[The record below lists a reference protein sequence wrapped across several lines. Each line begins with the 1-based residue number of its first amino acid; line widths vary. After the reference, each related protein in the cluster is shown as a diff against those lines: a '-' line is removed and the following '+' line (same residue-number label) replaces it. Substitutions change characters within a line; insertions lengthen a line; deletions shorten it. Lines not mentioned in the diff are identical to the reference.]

1 MKRPWPLHH
10 VGLKLLALG
19 LGVLLWIVVSGEA
32 TVERVLRVPLE
43 LQQFPPGL
51 ELQTEAPS
59 NVELRVRGGSDT
71 LSRLSQAD
79 IVAVVD
85 LHGARAGQR
94 LFHVTPDQVR
104 VPFGVEIV
112 QITPS
117 TVALVF
123 ETSTSKLVRV
133 VPAYDGKP
141 AAGFVV
147 GKVSSVPETV
157 EIVGP
162 ESSVKRAAA
171 APDRTDFDRRCA
183 REDVRGTVPVGVLDS
198 TLRLKTSRTVVVD
211 VQILPAPFER
221 VVRGLPVRWRNLSP
235 NLVLQFSPVAVDV
248 SVRGTR
254 ESLNRI
260 GADDLNAFVDVMG
273 LGAGEY
279 SLPVRAESARTQAG
293 VFQIEP
299 SQVQVRITSD
309 KN

>member
-1 MKRPWPLHH
+1 VKRPWPLQHL
-10 VGLKLLALG
+10 GLKMLALG
-19 LGVLLWIVVSGEA
+19 LGVLLWMVVSGEA

-43 LQQFPPGL
+43 LQQFPAGL
-51 ELQTEAPS
+51 ELQSEAPS
-59 NVELRVRGGSDT
+59 TVEVRIRGGSGT
-71 LSRLSQAD
+71 LSRLSPAD

-85 LHGARAGQR
+85 LHGAHAGQR

-123 ETSTSKLVRV
+123 ENSASKQVRV

-141 AAGFVV
+141 AAGFIV
-147 GKVSSVPETV
+147 GKVTSMPEIV

-171 APDRTDFDRRCA
+171 ALTEPISIAGA
-183 REDVRGTVPVGVLDS
+183 RETVRGTVSVGVLDS
-198 TLRLKTSRTVVVD
+198 TLRLRTSRTVVVD
-211 VQILPAPFER
+211 VEILPAPLEHT
-221 VVRGLPVRWRNLSP
+221 VRGLPVRWRHLSP
-235 NLVLQFSPVAVDV
+235 NLVLRFVPAVVDV
-248 SVRGTR
+248 GVRGTR

-260 GADDLNAFVDVMG
+260 GADDISAFVDVTG

-279 SLPVRAESARTQAG
+279 SLPVMAESARTEAG
-293 VFQIEP
+293 VYQIQP
-299 SQVQVRITSD
+299 SKVQVRITSD

>member
-1 MKRPWPLHH
+1 MRRPRPFQHL
-10 VGLKLLALG
+10 VLKLLALG
-19 LGVLLWIVVSGEA
+19 LGVLCWLVFSGDA
-32 TVERVLRVPLE
+32 IVERVLRVPLE

-59 NVELRVRGGSDT
+59 TVEVRVRGGSGT
-71 LSRLSQAD
+71 LSRLSPAD

-123 ETSTSKLVRV
+123 ENSASKLVRV

-141 AAGFVV
+141 AAGFMV
-147 GKVSSVPETV
+147 GKVTSVPDSV

-162 ESSVKRAAA
+162 ESAVKRAAA
-171 APDRTDFDRRCA
+171 ALTEPLSVTGA
-183 REDVRGTVPVGVLDS
+183 REPIRGTVPVGVLDS

-211 VQILPAPFER
+211 VQVVPAPFEHI
-221 VVRGLPVRWRNLSP
+221 VRGLPVRRRNLSH
-235 NLVLQFSPVAVDV
+235 NLALHLTPAAVDIT
-248 SVRGTR
+248 VRGTR
-254 ESLNRI
+254 DGVNRI
-260 GADDLNAFVDVMG
+260 GGDDISVFVDVMG
-273 LGAGEY
+273 LGVGDY
-279 SLPVRAESARTQAG
+279 LLPVHAESASAEAG
-293 VFQIEP
+293 VFQIQP
-299 SQVQVRITSD
+299 SKVQVRINSD

>member
-1 MKRPWPLHH
+1 VRRPRPFQHL
-10 VGLKLLALG
+10 GLKLLALG
-19 LGVLLWIVVSGEA
+19 LGVLCWLVFSGDA

-59 NVELRVRGGSDT
+59 TVEVRVRGGSGT
-71 LSRLSQAD
+71 LSRLSPAD

-123 ETSTSKLVRV
+123 ENSASKLVRV

-141 AAGFVV
+141 AAGFMV
-147 GKVSSVPETV
+147 GKVTSVPDSV

-162 ESSVKRAAA
+162 ESAVKRAAA
-171 APDRTDFDRRCA
+171 ALTEPLSVTGA
-183 REDVRGTVPVGVLDS
+183 REPIRGTVPVGVLDS

-211 VQILPAPFER
+211 VQVVPAPFEHI
-221 VVRGLPVRWRNLSP
+221 VRGLPVRRRNLSH
-235 NLVLQFSPVAVDV
+235 NLALHLTPAAVDIT
-248 SVRGTR
+248 VRGTR
-254 ESLNRI
+254 DGVNRI
-260 GADDLNAFVDVMG
+260 GGDDISVFVDVMG
-273 LGAGEY
+273 LGVGDY
-279 SLPVRAESARTQAG
+279 LLPVHAESASAEAG
-293 VFQIEP
+293 VFQIQP
-299 SQVQVRITSD
+299 SKVQVRINSD

>member
-1 MKRPWPLHH
+1 MKRPWPFHH
-10 VGLKLLALG
+10 IGLKLMALG
-19 LGVLLWIVVSGEA
+19 LGVLLWMVVSGEA

-43 LQQFPPGL
+43 LQQFPSGL
-51 ELQTEAPS
+51 ELQSEAPS
-59 NVELRVRGGSDT
+59 TVELRVRGGSGT

-94 LFHVTPDQVR
+94 LFHVTPEQVR

-123 ETSTSKLVRV
+123 EVSLSKLVRV

-141 AAGFVV
+141 APGFIV
-147 GKVSSVPETV
+147 GKVTSVPETV

-162 ESSVKRAAA
+162 ESAVKRAAA
-171 APDRTDFDRRCA
+171 ALTEPISVAGA
-183 REDVRGTVPVGVLDS
+183 REGVRGTVPVGVLDS

-211 VQILPAPFER
+211 VQILPAPLER
-221 VVRGLPVRWRNLSP
+221 VVHGLPVRWRNLSP
-235 NLVLQFSPVAVDV
+235 NLVLKFTPVVVDI

-260 GADDLNAFVDVMG
+260 GADDLSAFVDVMG

-279 SLPVRAESARTQAG
+279 SLPVRAESARTEAG

-299 SQVQVRITSD
+299 SKVQVRITSD

>member
-1 MKRPWPLHH
+1 M
-10 VGLKLLALG
+10 ALG
-19 LGVLLWIVVSGEA
+19 LGVLLWVVVSGEA

-43 LQQFPPGL
+43 LQQFPSGL

-59 NVELRVRGGSDT
+59 TVELRVRGGSGT
-71 LSRLSQAD
+71 LSRLSPAD

-94 LFHVTPDQVR
+94 LFHVTPEQVR

-112 QITPS
+112 QIMPS

-123 ETSTSKLVRV
+123 EVSAGKLVRV

-141 AAGFVV
+141 AAGFIV

-162 ESSVKRAAA
+162 ESSVKRVAAA
-171 APDRTDFDRRCA
+171 LTEPISIAGA

-198 TLRLKTSRTVVVD
+198 TLRLKKSRTVVVD

-221 VVRGLPVRWRNLSP
+221 VIRGLPVRWRNLSP

-248 SVRGTR
+248 NVRGAR

-260 GADDLNAFVDVMG
+260 GADDLAAFVDVMG
-273 LGAGEY
+273 LGTGEY
-279 SLPVRAESARTQAG
+279 SLPVRAESARTEAG

-299 SQVQVRITSD
+299 SKVQVRITSD

>member
-1 MKRPWPLHH
+1 MKRPWPFRHL
-10 VGLKLLALG
+10 GLKLLALG
-19 LGVLLWIVVSGEA
+19 LGVLLWMVVSGEA

-43 LQQFPPGL
+43 LQQFPQGL
-51 ELQTEAPS
+51 ELQSEAPS
-59 NVELRVRGGSDT
+59 NVELRVRGGSGT
-71 LSRLSQAD
+71 LSRLSPAD

-123 ETSTSKLVRV
+123 EVSASKLVRV

-141 AAGFVV
+141 APGFIV
-147 GKVSSVPETV
+147 GKVTSVPETV

-162 ESSVKRAAA
+162 ESAVKRAAA
-171 APDRTDFDRRCA
+171 ALTEPISVAGA
-183 REDVRGTVPVGVLDS
+183 RETVRGTVPVGVFDS

-211 VQILPAPFER
+211 VQILTAPLER
-221 VVRGLPVRWRNLSP
+221 VVHGLPVRWRNLSP
-235 NLVLQFSPVAVDV
+235 NLVLRFTPVVVDI

-260 GADDLNAFVDVMG
+260 GADDLSAFVDVMG
-273 LGAGEY
+273 LGAGDY
-279 SLPVRAESARTQAG
+279 SLPVRAESARTEAG

-299 SQVQVRITSD
+299 SKVQVRITSD

>member
-1 MKRPWPLHH
+1 VRRPWPLQHL
-10 VGLKLLALG
+10 GLKLLALG
-19 LGVLLWIVVSGEA
+19 LGVLLWMIVSGEA

-43 LQQFPPGL
+43 LQQFPTGL

-59 NVELRVRGGSDT
+59 TVEVRVRGGSGT
-71 LSRLSQAD
+71 LSRLSAAD

-104 VPFGVEIV
+104 VPFGVEIA

-123 ETSTSKLVRV
+123 ENSAGKPVRV

-141 AAGFVV
+141 APGFVV
-147 GKVSSVPETV
+147 GKVTSLPETV
-157 EIVGP
+157 DIVGP
-162 ESSVKRAAA
+162 ESAVKRAAA
-171 APDRTDFDRRCA
+171 ALTEPISVAGA
-183 REDVRGTVPVGVLDS
+183 RESVRGTVPVGVFDS

-211 VQILPAPFER
+211 VQIVPAPLER
-221 VVRGLPVRWRNLSP
+221 IVRGLPVRWRNLAP
-235 NLVLQFSPVAVDV
+235 NLLLQFIPTAVDV
-248 SVRGTR
+248 SMRGTR
-254 ESLNRI
+254 DGLNRI
-260 GADDLNAFVDVMG
+260 GADDISAFVDVTG

-279 SLPVRAESARTQAG
+279 SLPVHAESTRTEAG

-299 SQVQVRITSD
+299 FKVQVRITSD

>member
-1 MKRPWPLHH
+1 M
-10 VGLKLLALG
+10 
-19 LGVLLWIVVSGEA
+19 
-32 TVERVLRVPLE
+32 
-43 LQQFPPGL
+43 
-51 ELQTEAPS
+51 
-59 NVELRVRGGSDT
+59 
-71 LSRLSQAD
+71 
-79 IVAVVD
+79 AVVD

-123 ETSTSKLVRV
+123 ENSATKPVRV

-141 AAGFVV
+141 APGFIV
-147 GKVSSVPETV
+147 GKVTSLPETV

-171 APDRTDFDRRCA
+171 ALTEPVSVAGA
-183 REDVRGTVPVGVLDS
+183 REAVRGTVPVGVLDS
-198 TLRLKTSRTVVVD
+198 TLRLKTLRHGGRDRPDSAGAVRAHRSRAAGSVA
-211 VQILPAPFER
+211 QSLAQSR
-221 VVRGLPVRWRNLSP
+221 SAVRAA
-235 NLVLQFSPVAVDV
+235 AVDV
-248 SVRGTR
+248 NVRGTR
-254 ESLNRI
+254 EGLNRI
-260 GADDLNAFVDVMG
+260 GVDDVSAFVDVTG

-279 SLPVRAESARTQAG
+279 SLPVHAESARPEAG

-299 SQVQVRITSD
+299 STVQVRITSD

>member
-1 MKRPWPLHH
+1 MKRPWPFRHI
-10 VGLKLLALG
+10 GLKLLALG
-19 LGVLLWIVVSGEA
+19 LGVLLWMVVSGEA

-43 LQQFPPGL
+43 LQQFPAGL

-59 NVELRVRGGSDT
+59 TVELRVRGGSGT

-94 LFHVTPDQVR
+94 LFHVTPEQVR

-123 ETSTSKLVRV
+123 EISSSKLVRV

-141 AAGFVV
+141 APGFIV
-147 GKVSSVPETV
+147 GKVTSVPDMV

-162 ESSVKRAAA
+162 ESAVKRAAA
-171 APDRTDFDRRCA
+171 ALTEPISVAGA
-183 REDVRGTVPVGVLDS
+183 REAVRGTVPVGVLDS

-211 VQILPAPFER
+211 VQILPAPLER
-221 VVRGLPVRWRNLSP
+221 VVRGLPVRWRTFTQP
-235 NLVLQFSPVAVDV
+235 KLQFTPVVVDWGEAPERIEQCGRLDR
-248 SVRGTR
+248 VRGR
-254 ESLNRI
+254 H
-260 GADDLNAFVDVMG
+260 
-273 LGAGEY
+273 GAGRGDY
-279 SLPVRAESARTQAG
+279 CFQCGPVGRTEAVSFKSNPQGAG
-293 VFQIEP
+293 A
-299 SQVQVRITSD
+299 
-309 KN
+309 NY

>member
-1 MKRPWPLHH
+1 VRRPRPFQHL
-10 VGLKLLALG
+10 VLKLLALG
-19 LGVLLWIVVSGEA
+19 LGVLCWLVFSGDA
-32 TVERVLRVPLE
+32 IVERVLRVPLE

-59 NVELRVRGGSDT
+59 TVEVRVRGGSGT
-71 LSRLSQAD
+71 LSRLSPAD

-123 ETSTSKLVRV
+123 ENSASKLVRV

-141 AAGFVV
+141 AAGFMV
-147 GKVSSVPETV
+147 GKVSSVPDSV

-162 ESSVKRAAA
+162 ESAVKRAAA
-171 APDRTDFDRRCA
+171 ALTEPLSVAGA
-183 REDVRGTVPVGVLDS
+183 REPIRGTVPVGVLDS

-211 VQILPAPFER
+211 VQVVPAPFEHI
-221 VVRGLPVRWRNLSP
+221 VRGLPVRRRNLSH
-235 NLVLQFSPVAVDV
+235 NLALHLTPAAVDIT
-248 SVRGTR
+248 VRGTR
-254 ESLNRI
+254 DGVNRI
-260 GADDLNAFVDVMG
+260 GGDDISVFVDVMG
-273 LGAGEY
+273 LGVGDY
-279 SLPVRAESARTQAG
+279 LLPVHAESASAEAG
-293 VFQIEP
+293 VFQIQP
-299 SQVQVRITSD
+299 SKVQVRINSD

>member
-1 MKRPWPLHH
+1 MRRPRPFQHL
-10 VGLKLLALG
+10 VLKLLALG
-19 LGVLLWIVVSGEA
+19 LGVLCWLVFSGDA
-32 TVERVLRVPLE
+32 IVERVLRVPLE

-59 NVELRVRGGSDT
+59 TVEVRVRGGSGT
-71 LSRLSQAD
+71 LSRLSPAD

-123 ETSTSKLVRV
+123 ENSASKLVRV

-141 AAGFVV
+141 AAGFMV
-147 GKVSSVPETV
+147 GKVSSVPDSV

-162 ESSVKRAAA
+162 ESAVKRAAA
-171 APDRTDFDRRCA
+171 ALTEPLSVAGA
-183 REDVRGTVPVGVLDS
+183 REPIRGTVPVGVLDS

-211 VQILPAPFER
+211 VQVVPAPFEHI
-221 VVRGLPVRWRNLSP
+221 VRGLPVRRRNLSH
-235 NLVLQFSPVAVDV
+235 NLVLHLTPAAVDIT
-248 SVRGTR
+248 VRGTR
-254 ESLNRI
+254 DGVNRI
-260 GADDLNAFVDVMG
+260 GGDDISVFVDVMG
-273 LGAGEY
+273 LGVGDY
-279 SLPVRAESARTQAG
+279 LLPVHAESASAEAG
-293 VFQIEP
+293 VFQIQP
-299 SQVQVRITSD
+299 SKVQVRINSD